1 MLSRSARLGQQMQFD
16 QLKRR
21 EFITLLGGAAA
32 AWPLAASAQQAGKLP
47 IIGLLGPTSAAAGVP
62 RADVFVS
69 RLRQLGWIEG
79 STVAIE
85 YRWAEGRYERVA
97 AEFVRL
103 KVDVIVT
110 AATAPVLAAKQA
122 TSVIPIVF
130 VGSGDPVGSGLVAS
144 LARPGGNVTGSS
156 LQQAELA
163 PKRLEILR
171 EIAPSVRRLAIM
183 GNVSSPLIAAEMREA
198 QSTALRLGLEVGLL
212 EIRQADD
219 IPLAF
224 KTALNDRADAVYVC
238 ADPLTDTNRLRIVS
252 LAQAARLST
261 VFVEREFVEAGG
273 LISYGPNT
281 PDLFRRA
288 AELVDKILRGTN
300 PADLPVQQPTKFEL
314 VINLKTAKALGL
326 DVPPMLLARA
336 DEVIE

>member
-1 MLSRSARLGQQMQFD
+1 MPFD
-16 QLKRR
+16 RVRRR
-21 EFITLLGGAAA
+21 EFITLLGSAA
-32 AWPLAASAQQAGKLP
+32 AWAVAARAQQAGKLP
-47 IIGLLGPTSAAAGVP
+47 IIGLLGPTSAAAWVTTTN
-62 RADVFVS
+62 VFVS

-85 YRWAEGRYERVA
+85 YRWAEGRYERFAEVA

-130 VGSGDPVGSGLVAS
+130 VASGDPVGSGLVAS

-163 PKRLEILR
+163 SKRLEILR

-238 ADPLTDTNRLRIVS
+238 VDPLTGTNRLRIVS

-261 VFVEREFVEAGG
+261 VFGAREFVEAGG
-273 LISYGPNT
+273 LISYGPNI

-288 AELVDKILRGTN
+288 AELVDKILRGAN
-300 PADLPVQQPTKFEL
+300 PADIPVEQPTKFDL
-314 VINLKTAKALGL
+314 VINLKTAKVHGI
-326 DVPPMLLARA
+326 DVPPALLARA

>member
-1 MLSRSARLGQQMQFD
+1 MPFD
-16 QLKRR
+16 RVRRR
-21 EFITLLGGAAA
+21 EFITLLGSAA
-32 AWPLAASAQQAGKLP
+32 AWAVAARAQQAGKLP
-47 IIGLLGPTSAAAGVP
+47 IIGLLGPTSAAAWVTTTN
-62 RADVFVS
+62 VFVS

-79 STVAIE
+79 SSTVAIE
-85 YRWAEGRYERVA
+85 YRWAEGRYERFAEVA

-130 VGSGDPVGSGLVAS
+130 AASGDPVGSGLVAS

-163 PKRLEILR
+163 SKRLEILR

-238 ADPLTDTNRLRIVS
+238 ADPLTGTNRLRIVS

-261 VFVEREFVEAGG
+261 VFGERESVEAGG
-273 LISYGPNT
+273 LISYGPNI

-300 PADLPVQQPTKFEL
+300 PADIPVEQPTKFDL
-314 VINLKTAKALGL
+314 VINLKTAKVHGI
-326 DVPPMLLARA
+326 DVPPALLARA

>member
-1 MLSRSARLGQQMQFD
+1 
-16 QLKRR
+16 
-21 EFITLLGGAAA
+21 
-32 AWPLAASAQQAGKLP
+32 
-47 IIGLLGPTSAAAGVP
+47 
-62 RADVFVS
+62 
-69 RLRQLGWIEG
+69 
-79 STVAIE
+79 
-85 YRWAEGRYERVA
+85 
-97 AEFVRL
+97 
-103 KVDVIVT
+103 
-110 AATAPVLAAKQA
+110 
-122 TSVIPIVF
+122 
-130 VGSGDPVGSGLVAS
+130 
-144 LARPGGNVTGSS
+144 
-156 LQQAELA
+156 
-163 PKRLEILR
+163 
-171 EIAPSVRRLAIM
+171 
-183 GNVSSPLIAAEMREA
+183 
-198 QSTALRLGLEVGLL
+198 L

>member
-1 MLSRSARLGQQMQFD
+1 MPFD
-16 QLKRR
+16 RVRRR
-21 EFITLLGGAAA
+21 EFITLLGSAA
-32 AWPLAASAQQAGKLP
+32 AWAVAARAQQAGKLP
-47 IIGLLGPTSAAAGVP
+47 IIGLLGPTSAAAWVTTTN
-62 RADVFVS
+62 VFVS

-85 YRWAEGRYERVA
+85 YRWAEGRYERFAEVA

-130 VGSGDPVGSGLVAS
+130 VSGDPVGSGLVAS

-238 ADPLTDTNRLRIVS
+238 ADPLTGTNRLRIVS

-300 PADLPVQQPTKFEL
+300 PADIPVEQPTKFDL
-314 VINLKTAKALGL
+314 MINLKTAKVHGI
-326 DVPPMLLARA
+326 DVPPALLARA

>member
-1 MLSRSARLGQQMQFD
+1 MPFD
-16 QLKRR
+16 RVRRR
-21 EFITLLGGAAA
+21 EFITLLGSAA
-32 AWPLAASAQQAGKLP
+32 AWAVAARAQQAGKLP
-47 IIGLLGPTSAAAGVP
+47 IIGLLGPSAAAWVTVTN
-62 RADVFVS
+62 VFVS

-85 YRWAEGRYERVA
+85 YRWAEGRYERFAEVA

-130 VGSGDPVGSGLVAS
+130 AVSGDPVGSGLVAS

-163 PKRLEILR
+163 SKRLEILR

-238 ADPLTDTNRLRIVS
+238 ADPLTGANLLRIVS

-261 VFVEREFVEAGG
+261 VFSATR
-273 LISYGPNT
+273 I
-281 PDLFRRA
+281 RRGRRLDIIR
-288 AELVDKILRGTN
+288 AEHSGSFSTCCRASGQD
-300 PADLPVQQPTKFEL
+300 PARHQS
-314 VINLKTAKALGL
+314 
-326 DVPPMLLARA
+326 RRYSS
-336 DEVIE
+336 

>member
-1 MLSRSARLGQQMQFD
+1 
-16 QLKRR
+16 
-21 EFITLLGGAAA
+21 
-32 AWPLAASAQQAGKLP
+32 
-47 IIGLLGPTSAAAGVP
+47 
-62 RADVFVS
+62 VS

-85 YRWAEGRYERVA
+85 YRWAEGRYERFAEVA

-130 VGSGDPVGSGLVAS
+130 VSGDPVGSGLVAS

-163 PKRLEILR
+163 SKRLEILR

-238 ADPLTDTNRLRIVS
+238 ADPLTGTNRLRIVS

-261 VFVEREFVEAGG
+261 VFGERESVEAGG
-273 LISYGPNT
+273 LISYGPNI

-300 PADLPVQQPTKFEL
+300 PADIPVEQPTKFDL
-314 VINLKTAKALGL
+314 VINLKTAKVHGI
-326 DVPPMLLARA
+326 DVPPALLARA

>member
-1 MLSRSARLGQQMQFD
+1 MPFD
-16 QLKRR
+16 RVRRR
-21 EFITLLGGAAA
+21 EFVTLLGSAAPWSVA
-32 AWPLAASAQQAGKLP
+32 ARAQQAAKLP
-47 IIGLLGPTSAAAGVP
+47 IIGLLGPASAAAWVTP
-62 RADVFVS
+62 TSDFVG

-85 YRWAEGRYERVA
+85 YRWAEGRYERFAEVA

-130 VGSGDPVGSGLVAS
+130 VASGDPVGSGLVAS
-144 LARPGGNVTGSS
+144 LARPGGNVTGFS

-163 PKRLEILR
+163 SKRLEILR
-171 EIAPSVRRLAIM
+171 EVAPSVRRLAIM

-238 ADPLTDTNRLRIVS
+238 ADPLTGINRLRIVS

-261 VFVEREFVEAGG
+261 VSSVREFVEAGG
-273 LISYGPNT
+273 LISYGPNI

-300 PADLPVQQPTKFEL
+300 PADIPVEQPTKFDL
-314 VINLKTAKALGL
+314 VINLKTARVHGI
-326 DVPPMLLARA
+326 DVSPALLARA

>member
-1 MLSRSARLGQQMQFD
+1 MRRRDFLSGV
-16 QLKRR
+16 
-21 EFITLLGGAAA
+21 AAV
-32 AWPLAASAQQAGKLP
+32 WPLAARAQQAGKLP
-47 IIGLLGPTSAAAGVP
+47 IIGLLGPTSAAAWAP
-62 RADVFVS
+62 MTNIFVS

-85 YRWAEGRYERVA
+85 YRWAEGRYARFAEVA

-110 AATAPVLAAKQA
+110 AATEPVLAAKQA
-122 TSVIPIVF
+122 TSIIPIVF
-130 VGSGDPVGSGLVAS
+130 AVSGDPVGSGLVAS
-144 LARPGGNVTGSS
+144 LARPGGNVTGTS

-163 PKRLEILR
+163 SKRLEILR

-198 QSTALRLGLEVGLL
+198 QSTAPRLGLEVGLL
-212 EIRQADD
+212 EIRQAND

-224 KTALNDRADAVYVC
+224 KTALNDRADAVYVS
-238 ADPLTDTNRLRIVS
+238 ADPLTGTNRLRIVS

-261 VFVEREFVEAGG
+261 MFSERGSVEAGG
-273 LISYGPNT
+273 LISYGPNI

-300 PADLPVQQPTKFEL
+300 PADIPVEQPTKFDL
-314 VINLKTAKALGL
+314 LINLKTANSLGL
-326 DVPPMLLARA
+326 TVPPALLATA